1 MRRAQKLALAT
12 CLGNDQRL
20 ERCQD
25 AGESTTTPP
34 STLEASHQKATKMTS
49 TFGLDRERAKRILIL
64 AAPIVI
70 AMLTQTSINIVDTI
84 FVGKLDPS
92 RSIPGQSALGFS
104 LPLLWAF
111 GGSLAAI
118 GVGTQ
123 VMTARR
129 WGAGKPEE
137 AGKTMLNS
145 AILATIS
152 SIIMSAIAWFI
163 IPDAFSFL
171 TSNEAITEVGIPYAR
186 IRILGITSLVLTTAY
201 KGFFDGLGKTR
212 VHMYAALVMNATN
225 IALNYI
231 CIFGMG
237 SIPAMYVKGA
247 GIASLISTFI
257 GLFIVIGWTLAP
269 KYKEFK
275 VYRLSNIDPK
285 TMWELTKL
293 SVPSGMAQ
301 IFIMSGVLMF
311 LKIIAAL
318 DDQAVTQLLGSLGY
332 YTSDAV
338 APAVALQEG
347 LRQSPAL
354 GNSALLYDW
363 GSAMLSSRPP
373 LFTTA
378 AKLIIDLLSIGF
390 VTTIAFG
397 TATATLVSQ
406 SMGKRNYQLASDF
419 GWDSVKLGMYFYG
432 ALGLI
437 VVAFPMPFLDFLSDD
452 PQVMEAAVPGLR
464 IMASLQ
470 MFIAMALVLTQALF
484 GAGATRFVMV
494 VEFILHGVCLAPLAY
509 LFAMVLDFGFLGVW
523 LSGTLYVFLL
533 AMVMGIKFWGGSWTS
548 IEV

>member
-1 MRRAQKLALAT
+1 
-12 CLGNDQRL
+12 
-20 ERCQD
+20 
-25 AGESTTTPP
+25 
-34 STLEASHQKATKMTS
+34 MTS
-49 TFGLDRERAKRILIL
+49 TFGLDPARAKKILIL

-92 RSIPGQSALGFS
+92 RSIPGQAALGFS

-145 AILATIS
+145 AIIATLSAIV
-152 SIIMSAIAWFI
+152 MSVIAWFA
-163 IPDAFSFL
+163 IPDAFGFL
-171 TSNEAITEVGIPYAR
+171 TTNHAVTDVGIPYAR
-186 IRILGITSLVLTTAY
+186 LRILGITSLVLTTAY
-201 KGFFDGLGKTR
+201 KGFFDGLSKTR
-212 VHMYAALVMNATN
+212 VHMYAALVMNAAN
-225 IALNYI
+225 IVLNYI
-231 CIFGMG
+231 FIFGMG
-237 SIPAMYVKGA
+237 SIPAMYVRGA
-247 GIASLISTFI
+247 GVASLISTFI

-269 KYKEFK
+269 SYREFK
-275 VYRLSNIDPK
+275 IYRPSNIDLK

-318 DDQAVTQLLGSLGY
+318 DDQAVSNILHSLGHY
-332 YTSDAV
+332 ASDSL
-338 APAVALQEG
+338 APALALQQG
-347 LRQSPAL
+347 LGQTPAI
-354 GNSALLYDW
+354 GNSALVYDW
-363 GSAMLSSRPP
+363 GATMLSSRPP

-406 SMGKRNYQLASDF
+406 SMGKRNFQLASDY
-419 GWDSVKLGMYFYG
+419 GWDSVKMGMYFYG

-437 VVAFPMPFLDFLSDD
+437 VVAFPMQFLDFLSDD
-452 PQVMEAAVPGLR
+452 HQVMAAAVPGLR

-484 GAGATRFVMV
+484 GAGATRFVMI
-494 VEFILHGVCLAPLAY
+494 VEFILHGICLAPLAF

-533 AMVMGIKFWGGSWTS
+533 AMVMGIKFWRGSWTS